1 MGWVR
6 TAGIGLALAM
16 VVSMTMAAANAQS
29 FFVTTSKAVYNEGER
44 VVVAGTVS
52 EPGDR
57 RSVLVKITNGDEEC
71 ASQNVR
77 PQRDGS
83 FVSRPMS
90 IRDCGSGDFTVEAT
104 HGDATAS
111 NSFSVGEIHDAP
123 DTFELRAMRMTVTHA
138 QDVVNARVREVLD
151 ADLAIPERAA
161 EAYNKGV
168 AEASLTL
175 QAIDRGEEEV
185 AGEHRQKAL
194 EQFRQ
199 ALDMLSPDKLNTVA
213 EDVREEE
220 TRVFA
225 SREWLGRLQDLFGRL
240 VYLADKNGL
249 GAASEFGE
257 IDGFLDEARELIGER
272 KTESAEESLR
282 SAEDLLEDA
291 RKKLIQQAEGGD
303 SDGPA
308 LTSAAERLEST
319 ARELRAQ
326 ADGIPWAIA
335 KVNASFV
342 LINGAKASIAN
353 GDYDSAKSSLD
364 SALMALEEAKKII
377 ESRR

>member
-6 TAGIGLALAM
+6 TAGIGLALAL
-16 VVSMTMAAANAQS
+16 VVSMTVAAANAQS

-52 EPGDR
+52 EAGDR

-71 ASQNVR
+71 ASQNIR

-90 IRDCGSGDFTVEAT
+90 ISDCGPGDFSVEAI

-111 NSFSVGEIHDAP
+111 NSFSVGDVEDVP

-138 QDVVNARVREVLD
+138 QDVVNARLREVLD
-151 ADLAIPERAA
+151 ANLAIPERAA
-161 EAYNKGV
+161 EAYSKGV
-168 AEASLTL
+168 SEASLTL
-175 QAIDRGEEEV
+175 QAIDRGEEDV

-199 ALDMLSPDKLNTVA
+199 ALDMLSPDKLTAVA

-220 TRVFA
+220 TRVSA

-240 VYLADKNGL
+240 VDLADKNGL

-257 IDGFLDEARELIGER
+257 IDGFLDEARELISER
-272 KTESAEESLR
+272 KTDGAEESLR
-282 SAEDLLEDA
+282 SAENLLEDA
-291 RKKLIQQAEGGD
+291 RKKLIQQAEGED
-303 SDGPA
+303 TDGQA

-319 ARELRAQ
+319 AKELRAQ
-326 ADGIPWAIA
+326 ADGVPWAVA

-364 SALMALEEAKKII
+364 SALKALEEAKKII

>member
-6 TAGIGLALAM
+6 TAGIGLALAL

-52 EPGDR
+52 EAGDR
-57 RSVLVKITNGDEEC
+57 RSVLVKITDGDEEC

-77 PQRDGS
+77 PQRDGL

-90 IRDCGSGDFTVEAT
+90 IGDCGSGDFTVEAI

-111 NSFSVGEIHDAP
+111 NSFSVGDAQDVP

-151 ADLAIPERAA
+151 ANLAIPERAA
-161 EAYNKGV
+161 KAYNKGV

-194 EQFRQ
+194 EQFKQ

-220 TRVFA
+220 TRVSA
-225 SREWLGRLQDLFGRL
+225 SREWLGRLQDFFGRL
-240 VYLADKNGL
+240 VDLADKNGL
-249 GAASEFGE
+249 GAATEFGE

-272 KTESAEESLR
+272 KTDSAEESLR

-303 SDGPA
+303 SDGQA
-308 LTSAAERLEST
+308 LISAAERLEST
-319 ARELRAQ
+319 AKELRAQ
-326 ADGIPWAIA
+326 ADGVPRAVA

-342 LINGAKASIAN
+342 LINGAKASIAS

-364 SALMALEEAKKII
+364 SALKALEEAKTII

>member
-1 MGWVR
+1 MWWAR
-6 TAGIGLALAM
+6 TAGIGLALAL
-16 VVSMTMAAANAQS
+16 VVSMTVAAASAQS

-52 EPGDR
+52 EAGDR

-71 ASQNVR
+71 ASQNIR

-90 IRDCGSGDFTVEAT
+90 ISDCGPGDFSVEAI

-111 NSFSVGEIHDAP
+111 NSFSVGDVEDVP

-138 QDVVNARVREVLD
+138 QDVVNARLREVLD
-151 ADLAIPERAA
+151 ANFAIPERAA
-161 EAYNKGV
+161 EACSKGV
-168 AEASLTL
+168 AETSLTL
-175 QAIDRGEEEV
+175 QAIDRGEEDV

-199 ALDMLSPDKLNTVA
+199 ALDMLSPDKLTAVA

-220 TRVFA
+220 TRVSA

-240 VYLADKNGL
+240 VDLADKNGL
-249 GAASEFGE
+249 GAATEFGE
-257 IDGFLDEARELIGER
+257 IDGFLDEAKELIGER
-272 KTESAEESLR
+272 RTDSAEESLR
-282 SAEDLLEDA
+282 SAKDLLEDA
-291 RKKLIQQAEGGD
+291 RKKLVQQAEAGD
-303 SDGPA
+303 SDGQA

-319 ARELRAQ
+319 ARKLRAQ
-326 ADGIPWAIA
+326 ADGVPWAVA

-364 SALMALEEAKKII
+364 SALKALEEAKKII